1 MMTKII
7 LLEDF
12 VYNPYSKEKIPSGTK
27 VTLVSDYEGILTI
40 RYKGYTYVTEDKVK
54 YKNYEDNKGK
64 GVQEL

>member
-27 VTLVSDYEGILTI
+27 VTLVSDYNNIITI
-40 RYKGYTYVTEDKVK
+40 RYKGYTYVSDKRVR
-54 YKNYEDNKGK
+54 YEKI
-64 GVQEL
+64 